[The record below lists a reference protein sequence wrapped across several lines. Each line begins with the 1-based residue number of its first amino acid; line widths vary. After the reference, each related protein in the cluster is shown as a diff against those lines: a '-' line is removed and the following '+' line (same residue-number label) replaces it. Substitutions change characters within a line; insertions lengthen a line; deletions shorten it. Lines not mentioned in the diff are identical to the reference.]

1 MTDPSPNPR
10 QAAIEARLE
19 RAAEII
25 GDLTDPVM
33 RRFYAA
39 WPDARASFAHHSPHN
54 PAKLEAEMVG
64 NTLYYVM
71 TWFVSPTEARIYFDT
86 SVPHHRV
93 ALDVPPDW
101 FRGMIEALVD
111 VVESASPPLDRAE
124 ETAWR
129 EVRKALIALVERNRH
144 V

>member
-1 MTDPSPNPR
+1 MTNQAG

-19 RAAEII
+19 RAADAL
-25 GDLTDPVM
+25 GDLTAPVM
-33 RRFYAA
+33 AEYYRRFPA
-39 WPDARASFAHHSPHN
+39 ARASFAHHSPHG
-54 PAKLEAEMVG
+54 PERLEAEMVG

-71 TWFVSPTEARIYFDT
+71 TWFESPIEARIYFDT

-101 FRGMIEALVD
+101 FRGLIDVLID
-111 VVESASPPLDRAE
+111 VVETAVPAIDSAEQQAWDEMRA
-124 ETAWR
+124 
-129 EVRKALIALVERNRH
+129 ALVGLVERNRF

>member
-1 MTDPSPNPR
+1 MTNQQG

-19 RAAEII
+19 RAAAVL
-25 GDLTDPVM
+25 GDMTAPVM
-33 RRFYAA
+33 AEYYRRYPAA
-39 WPDARASFAHHSPHN
+39 QASFVHHAPHG
-54 PAKLEAEMVG
+54 PERLEAEMVG

-71 TWFVSPTEARIYFDT
+71 TWFESPIEARIYFDT

-101 FRGMIEALVD
+101 FRGLIESLIDVIEAGVPAVDDAEQQAWDEMRQALVG
-111 VVESASPPLDRAE
+111 
-124 ETAWR
+124 
-129 EVRKALIALVERNRH
+129 LVERNRF

>member
-1 MTDPSPNPR
+1 MTNHAG

-19 RAAEII
+19 RAAEAL
-25 GDLTDPVM
+25 GDLTAPVM
-33 RRFYAA
+33 AEYYCRY
-39 WPDARASFAHHSPHN
+39 PDARASFAHHAPHG
-54 PAKLEAEMVG
+54 PERLEAEMVG

-71 TWFVSPTEARIYFDT
+71 TWFESPIEARIYFDT

-101 FRGMIEALVD
+101 FRGLIEVLIDVIEAGVPALDAAEQQAWDEMRAALVG
-111 VVESASPPLDRAE
+111 
-124 ETAWR
+124 
-129 EVRKALIALVERNRH
+129 LVERNRF

>member
-1 MTDPSPNPR
+1 MTNQAK

-19 RAAEII
+19 RAAEAL
-25 GDLTDPVM
+25 GDLTAPVM
-33 RRFYAA
+33 AEYYRRY
-39 WPDARASFAHHSPHN
+39 PDARASFVHHAPHG
-54 PAKLEAEMVG
+54 PERLEAEMVG

-71 TWFVSPTEARIYFDT
+71 TWFESPVEARIYFDT

-101 FRGMIEALVD
+101 FRGLIEAQIDVIETGVPALDAAEQQVWDEMRAALVG
-111 VVESASPPLDRAE
+111 
-124 ETAWR
+124 
-129 EVRKALIALVERNRH
+129 LVERNRF

>member
-1 MTDPSPNPR
+1 MTDPR
-10 QAAIEARLE
+10 QTAIEARLE
-19 RAAEII
+19 RAAEVI

-33 RRFYAA
+33 QRFYAD
-39 WPDARASFAHHSPHN
+39 WPDARASFAHHAPHN

-71 TWFVSPTEARIYFDT
+71 TWFESPVEARIYFDT

-111 VVESASPPLDRAE
+111 VVEAAVPARNASEAEAWHEMRA
-124 ETAWR
+124 
-129 EVRKALIALVERNRH
+129 ALVGLVERNRFI
-144 V
+144 

>member
-1 MTDPSPNPR
+1 MSKKTE

-19 RAAEII
+19 RAAEQL
-25 GDLTDPVM
+25 GDLTAPVM
-33 RRFYAA
+33 AEYYRRF
-39 WPDARASFAHHSPHN
+39 PEARASFAHHAPHG
-54 PAKLEAEMVG
+54 PERLEAEMVG

-71 TWFVSPTEARIYFDT
+71 SWFHSPVEARIYFDT

-101 FRGMIEALVD
+101 FRGMIDTLIDVVEAAVPAVDAAEQQAWTEMREALVG
-111 VVESASPPLDRAE
+111 
-124 ETAWR
+124 
-129 EVRKALIALVERNRH
+129 LVERNRF

>member
-1 MTDPSPNPR
+1 MINQAG

-19 RAAEII
+19 RAAEAL
-25 GDLTDPVM
+25 GDLTAPVM
-33 RRFYAA
+33 AEYYRRY
-39 WPDARASFAHHSPHN
+39 PDARASFAHHAPHG
-54 PAKLEAEMVG
+54 PERLEAEMVG

-71 TWFVSPTEARIYFDT
+71 TWFEAPIEARIYFDT

-101 FRGMIEALVD
+101 FRGLIEALID
-111 VVESASPPLDRAE
+111 VIEAGVPALDAAEQAAWNEMRA
-124 ETAWR
+124 
-129 EVRKALIALVERNRH
+129 ALVGLVERNRF

>member
-1 MTDPSPNPR
+1 MSKKTE

-19 RAAEII
+19 RAAEQL
-25 GDLTDPVM
+25 GDLTAPVM
-33 RRFYAA
+33 AEYYRRF
-39 WPDARASFAHHSPHN
+39 PEARASFAHHAPHG
-54 PAKLEAEMVG
+54 PERLEAEMVG

-71 TWFVSPTEARIYFDT
+71 SWFQSPVEARIYFDT

-101 FRGMIEALVD
+101 FRGMIDTLIDVVEAAVPAVDAAEQQAWTEMREALVG
-111 VVESASPPLDRAE
+111 
-124 ETAWR
+124 
-129 EVRKALIALVERNRH
+129 LVERNRF

>member
-1 MTDPSPNPR
+1 MDNKQS

-19 RAAEII
+19 RAAEVL
-25 GDLTDPVM
+25 GDLTVPVM
-33 RRFYAA
+33 AEYYRRY
-39 WPDARASFAHHSPHN
+39 PDARASFVHHAPHG
-54 PAKLEAEMVG
+54 PERLEAEMVG

-71 TWFVSPTEARIYFDT
+71 TWFESPTEARIYFDT

-101 FRGMIEALVD
+101 FRGLIETLVD
-111 VVESASPPLDRAE
+111 VIESGVPASDAAEQHAWDEMRA
-124 ETAWR
+124 
-129 EVRKALIALVERNRH
+129 ALVGLVERNRF

>member
-1 MTDPSPNPR
+1 MTNQAG

-19 RAAEII
+19 RAAETL
-25 GDLTDPVM
+25 GDLTAPVM
-33 RRFYAA
+33 AEYYRRF
-39 WPDARASFAHHSPHN
+39 PDARASFAHHAPHG
-54 PAKLEAEMVG
+54 PERLEAEMVG

-71 TWFVSPTEARIYFDT
+71 TWFGSPTEARIYFDT

-101 FRGMIEALVD
+101 FRGLIETLIDVIEAGVPAIDATEQQAWDDVRAALVG
-111 VVESASPPLDRAE
+111 
-124 ETAWR
+124 
-129 EVRKALIALVERNRH
+129 LVERNRF

>member
-1 MTDPSPNPR
+1 MSEKTE

-19 RAAEII
+19 RAAEQL
-25 GDLTDPVM
+25 GDLTAPVM
-33 RRFYAA
+33 AEYYRRF
-39 WPDARASFAHHSPHN
+39 PEARASFAHHAPHG
-54 PAKLEAEMVG
+54 PERLEAEMVG

-71 TWFVSPTEARIYFDT
+71 TWFQSPVEARIYFDT

-101 FRGMIEALVD
+101 FRGMIDTLIDVVEAAVPAVDAAEQQAWTEMREALVG
-111 VVESASPPLDRAE
+111 
-124 ETAWR
+124 
-129 EVRKALIALVERNRH
+129 LVERNRF